1 MPSPRCPT
9 FDERVTSTAATPRLG
24 TLRSRPTSNT
34 VVSVESMCWFRRQRV
49 LDSRP
54 LAASHDESTRRLPL
68 PVSACVPPCFF
79 LVLLVALAAACSES
93 SPVEQARAECEARE
107 RHTELLLLAPMLYV
121 CYEITVEDDGWR
133 LCSLSAPALQVRTD
147 EAEVPAP
154 WPCGNTKSRY
164 SVEDTELEAELL
176 WPPSVV
182 APKGCDSAL
191 AWLESYLSSVSHAA
205 AAEQVVLAPD
215 SATADDLAAAYA
227 RLGRLLEQLS
237 PRAEAVRGSC
247 IEDLG
252 VDAIAVTTGIH
263 EVERELNAEYK
274 TFVKACIAHGGVDC
288 GVLAPTAKELCE
300 GMSSEFVYLL
310 DQETLDLF
318 SLDGWPHSAR
328 AIGCTL
334 RERSE
339 SGETSGARLVDRL
352 AAGHSANIQY
362 LA

>member
-9 FDERVTSTAATPRLG
+9 FDERVTSTAATPRIG
-24 TLRSRPTSNT
+24 TSRSRPASNT
-34 VVSVESMCWFRRQRV
+34 VVSVEAMCWFRRQRV

-54 LAASHDESTRRLPL
+54 LAASHDESARRLPL
-68 PVSACVPPCFF
+68 PVSACVPPCFS
-79 LVLLVALAAACSES
+79 LVLLVSLAAACGES

-107 RHTELLLLAPMLYV
+107 GHTELLLLAPMLYV
-121 CYEITVEDDGWR
+121 CHEITVEDDGWR
-133 LCSLSAPALQVRTD
+133 LCDLSAPALQVRTD

-154 WPCGNTKSRY
+154 WPCGNTRSRY
-164 SVEDTELEAELL
+164 AVDDAELL

-191 AWLESYLSSVSHAA
+191 DWLESYLSSVRHAA
-205 AAEQVVLAPD
+205 AAEQAALASD

-237 PRAEAVRGSC
+237 PRAEAARGSC

-263 EVERELNAEYK
+263 EVEGELNEEYK
-274 TFVKACIAHGGVDC
+274 TLVKGCIAHGGVDC
-288 GVLAPTAKELCE
+288 GVLAPTAKESCE

-339 SGETSGARLVDRL
+339 SGDASGLARWTVSLQATPRTSDTWRRSRA
-352 AAGHSANIQY
+352 
-362 LA
+362 